1 MMLRRSR
8 TNRRP
13 FAVLDIGSS
22 KICCLIADPDR
33 HGGLHLIGQGTHA
46 SAGMRGGEISDLEA
60 ISEVIGKTVQTAE
73 REAGLSMSSVTIV
86 LPGGKPTSS
95 IQTQTITLSDNTV
108 NRRDMRRLMDRG
120 TSRQTEGTHQPMQ
133 MQTLQYG
140 LDEVRDISDPRG
152 MRGRVL
158 SVDYTVVSAA
168 RTSLANFRE
177 ALALNHLSV
186 DRFIHAGY
194 AAGVACLSEEE
205 RDLGSTVID
214 FGGGTT
220 AMATFMD
227 GKLIYADSVPLGG
240 HHVTTDIA
248 RILSTPIADAERL
261 KAVEGSIMPIDTL
274 ATAPDLLKEAVKMGQ
289 SDNITLPGLGDMIEV
304 GGKMI
309 ERNLLSAIIRP
320 RIDEI
325 IEMLMRRM
333 EASKMQHA
341 AGSRFILTGGA
352 SQLTGLNDFC
362 GTSLGK
368 TTTIGLPTGVT
379 GLANDTISAGNAA
392 AIGALIHVNRLDD
405 DDPAERQTRT
415 LPNGPIERIGA
426 WLRDNL

>member
-1 MMLRRSR
+1 
-8 TNRRP
+8 
-13 FAVLDIGSS
+13 
-22 KICCLIADPDR
+22 
-33 HGGLHLIGQGTHA
+33 
-46 SAGMRGGEISDLEA
+46 
-60 ISEVIGKTVQTAE
+60 
-73 REAGLSMSSVTIV
+73 
-86 LPGGKPTSS
+86 
-95 IQTQTITLSDNTV
+95 
-108 NRRDMRRLMDRG
+108 
-120 TSRQTEGTHQPMQ
+120 
-133 MQTLQYG
+133 
-140 LDEVRDISDPRG
+140 
-152 MRGRVL
+152 
-158 SVDYTVVSAA
+158 
-168 RTSLANFRE
+168 
-177 ALALNHLSV
+177 
-186 DRFIHAGY
+186 
-194 AAGVACLSEEE
+194 
-205 RDLGSTVID
+205 
-214 FGGGTT
+214 
-220 AMATFMD
+220 
-227 GKLIYADSVPLGG
+227 
-240 HHVTTDIA
+240 
-248 RILSTPIADAERL
+248 
-261 KAVEGSIMPIDTL
+261 MPIDTL
-274 ATAPDLLKEAVKMGQ
+274 ATAPDPLKEAVKMGQ

-325 IEMLMRRM
+325 LEMLMRRM